1 MTVQQKLEKRWTHT
15 ANIERYGKLLHSN
28 LSDLERR
35 FVEKRLEEEKQA
47 QRHLYEQCAVGE

>member
-1 MTVQQKLEKRWTHT
+1 MAMQQKLETRWTRE

-35 FVEKRLEEEKQA
+35 FVEKRLAEEKQA
-47 QRHLYEQCAVGE
+47 QQPLYERCVARE

>member
-1 MTVQQKLEKRWTHT
+1 MAMQQKLKTRWTHE

-35 FVEKRLEEEKQA
+35 FVERRLAEEKQA
-47 QRHLYEQCAVGE
+47 QRPAYERCAVGE